1 MSREEQ
7 RLGAKVPTRSFS
19 GYPLQPDSL
28 AAAQPIPG
36 PHDVPLTL
44 LLVLLSHVTLPFS
57 GSCPPHD
64 GCSCSAVPVGGQGR
78 HSS

>member
-57 GSCPPHD
+57 GSCPP
-64 GCSCSAVPVGGQGR
+64 P
-78 HSS
+78 